1 MWALTR
7 FEVDALFVC
16 RTVNPDVAIWKTVL
30 FNEFRTKLQAPAGSC
45 GRHIATIADVHGML
59 NGVLKK
65 IYVLHELCV

>member
-7 FEVDALFVC
+7 LELDAFFI
-16 RTVNPDVAIWKTVL
+16 RGTVNPNVAMGKTVL
-30 FNEFRTKLQAPAGSC
+30 GNEFRTKLQAPAGSC
-45 GRHIATIADVHGML
+45 GRHIATIADLHGML